1 MRHVI
6 SCSVSTAPSQTIKDI
21 KKGVES
27 EHHKHQYKKEV
38 ESDEPV
44 PNNHKTIARINS
56 CSKHVEFSEESFCDK
71 PICVAC
77 LNADHIDHKWKPKN
91 KYIEHIGDS
100 AQNKMP
106 VVRKQL
112 ASIIKDCEQR
122 TEATIT
128 QLASTENTYA
138 GKLIVFAA

>member
-6 SCSVSTAPSQTIKDI
+6 SCSVSSAPSQTIKDTST
-21 KKGVES
+21 KKGLS
-27 EHHKHQYKKEV
+27 LSTTNTSTKKEV

-56 CSKHVEFSEESFCDK
+56 CSKHVEFFEESFCEECNK

-77 LNADHIDHKWKPKN
+77 LNDEHKNHKWKPKN

-100 AQNKMP
+100 ARN
-106 VVRKQL
+106 
-112 ASIIKDCEQR
+112 
-122 TEATIT
+122 
-128 QLASTENTYA
+128 
-138 GKLIVFAA
+138 